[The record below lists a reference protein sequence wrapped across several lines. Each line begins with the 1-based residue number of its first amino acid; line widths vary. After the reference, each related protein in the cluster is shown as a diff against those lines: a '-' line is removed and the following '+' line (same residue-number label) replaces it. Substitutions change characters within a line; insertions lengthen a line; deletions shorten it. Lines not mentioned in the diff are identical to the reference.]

1 MEKLSREA
9 KKVIRRADQM
19 LETGAITYSR
29 HRTIVENARKGRPA
43 SHLSQKE
50 VERQRMTV
58 EQMEKR
64 ALILSRKLRKEP
76 GEIMEQLMSQ
86 EQQRRKMTPL
96 EKKVA
101 KEIVKRLQEDR
112 SLNREERRARER
124 KLRRRKNP
132 RENQ

>member
-1 MEKLSREA
+1 MRELSREA
-9 KKVIRRADQM
+9 KRVIRKADQA

-29 HRTIVENARKGRPA
+29 HRTIVENVRKGRPA
-43 SHLSQKE
+43 SPLSQKE
-50 VERQRMTV
+50 MESHRMTV

-76 GEIMEQLMSQ
+76 GEIMEQLISQ

-96 EKKVA
+96 EKKAA
-101 KEIVKRLQEDR
+101 KEIVRRLQEDR
-112 SLNREERRARER
+112 PLNREERRARER

-132 RENQ
+132 RKS

>member
-9 KKVIRRADQM
+9 KKVVQRADQM

-29 HRTIVENARKGRPA
+29 HRTIVKNARKGRPV
-43 SHLSQKE
+43 SPLSRKE
-50 VERQRMTV
+50 VESQRMTV
-58 EQMEKR
+58 EQMEKG

-96 EKKVA
+96 EKKAA
-101 KEIVKRLQEDR
+101 KEIVKRLKEDR
-112 SLNREERRARER
+112 PLNREERRARER

-132 RENQ
+132 RKS

>member
-1 MEKLSREA
+1 MDN
-9 KKVIRRADQM
+9 V
-19 LETGAITYSR
+19 
-29 HRTIVENARKGRPA
+29 RKGRPA
-43 SHLSQKE
+43 SPLSQKE
-50 VERQRMTV
+50 VESQRMTV

-96 EKKVA
+96 EKKAA

-112 SLNREERRARER
+112 PLNREERRTRER

-132 RENQ
+132 RKS

>member
-1 MEKLSREA
+1 MEKRSRQE
-9 KKVIRRADQM
+9 KRVIRKADHM

-29 HRTIVENARKGRPA
+29 HREIMENIRKGRPLKP
-43 SHLSQKE
+43 LSQKE
-50 VERQRMTV
+50 AESQRMTV

-76 GEIMEQLMSQ
+76 GEIMEQLISQ

-96 EKKVA
+96 EKKAA

-112 SLNREERRARER
+112 PLNREERRAREQ

-132 RENQ
+132 RKS

>member
-1 MEKLSREA
+1 MKKLSREA
-9 KKVIRRADQM
+9 KRVIRKADQM
-19 LETGAITYSR
+19 LETGVITYSR
-29 HRTIVENARKGRPA
+29 HRTIAESVRKGRPV
-43 SHLSQKE
+43 SPLSQKE
-50 VERQRMTV
+50 VESQRMTV

-64 ALILSRKLRKEP
+64 ALILSRKLRNEP

-96 EKKVA
+96 EKKAA

-112 SLNREERRARER
+112 PLNREERRARER

-132 RENQ
+132 RKS

>member
-1 MEKLSREA
+1 MEN
-9 KKVIRRADQM
+9 V
-19 LETGAITYSR
+19 
-29 HRTIVENARKGRPA
+29 RKGRPA
-43 SHLSQKE
+43 SPLSQKE
-50 VERQRMTV
+50 VESQRMTV

-76 GEIMEQLMSQ
+76 GEIMEQLISQ

-96 EKKVA
+96 EKKAA

-112 SLNREERRARER
+112 PLNREERRARER

-132 RENQ
+132 RKS